1 MKHQKYEKY
10 YKKFR
15 RELDEMC
22 VPLVLDT
29 YTELKPIF
37 GGRKKVGMIG
47 AEILDRYHNP
57 IVFIDCV
64 YVEPEY
70 RRNGYAKNAVLHF
83 VEKYLKDGYRVE
95 LDIINSN
102 RIAKAFWHNLFDM
115 IELDCNYVNTRYE
128 ITKVKGKC

>member
-1 MKHQKYEKY
+1 MKQRTYEKF
-10 YKKFR
+10 YKKFCK
-15 RELDEMC
+15 ELVEMSA
-22 VPLVLDT
+22 PLVLDT

-47 AEILDRYHNP
+47 AEILDRYYKP

-70 RRNGYAKNAVLHF
+70 RGNGYAKNAVLHF

-95 LDIINSN
+95 LDILNNN
-102 RIAKAFWHNLFDM
+102 RVAKAFWHNLFDM
-115 IELDCNYVNTRYE
+115 IELDTNHVDTQYE
-128 ITKVKGKC
+128 ITKIKETK

>member
-1 MKHQKYEKY
+1 MKQRTYEKY

-15 RELDEMC
+15 KELDEMC
-22 VPLVLDT
+22 APLVLDM

-47 AEILDRYHNP
+47 AEILDRYYRP

-70 RRNGYAKNAVLHF
+70 RRNGYAKTAVLHF
-83 VEKYLKDGYRVE
+83 VEEHLKDGYRVE
-95 LDIINSN
+95 LDIINN
-102 RIAKAFWHNLFDM
+102 NKAAKSFWTGLFDM
-115 IELDCNYVNTRYE
+115 IELDSNYVDTRYE
-128 ITKVKGKC
+128 ITKVKEKH